1 MKKLIFLQ
9 AIIVIVLLSS
19 CISQKKVWLMQDQVP
34 QTQTEFTNPRQESY
48 KVKPGDRLF
57 IKVYSS
63 DKQTSKFFQTDL
75 PNFMNST
82 YQYLN
87 SYPVDPE
94 GYLNF
99 SFIEKLEVEGLTV
112 REVEKVLQETLN
124 EYFKDVTVVVKLV
137 NFQVTVLGEVE
148 NEGKYTIN
156 EERINLL
163 QSIALAGGIKE
174 FGDRENVSL
183 IRHSKNGS
191 RVHYLDLTNKKI
203 LESDL
208 YHIQPGDVIY
218 VKSLKSKSFTYETFP
233 YSVLLSSMAI
243 IVSVVSILK

>member
-1 MKKLIFLQ
+1 MKK
-9 AIIVIVLLSS
+9 VIYIKLLVILALFSS
-19 CISQKKVWLMQDQVP
+19 CISQKRVWLMQDQTP
-34 QTQTEFTNPRQESY
+34 QKQMEFINPREELY

-99 SFIEKLEVEGLTV
+99 SFIEKIQVKGLTV
-112 REVEKVLQETLN
+112 PQVENTLQETLN

-148 NEGKYTIN
+148 KEGKYTIN

-163 QSIALAGGIKE
+163 QAIALAGGVKE

-183 IRHSKNGS
+183 IRHTKQGAK
-191 RVHYLDLTNKKI
+191 VHYLDLTDKRI

-208 YHIQPGDVIY
+208 YYIQPGDVIY
-218 VKSLKSKSFTYETFP
+218 VKSLKSKSYAYKTFP
-233 YSVLLSSMAI
+233 YSLILSSMAV
-243 IVSVVSILK
+243 IVSMVSILR

>member
-1 MKKLIFLQ
+1 MRKLLYIQ
-9 AIIVIVLLSS
+9 ALAVLTLLSS
-19 CISQKKVWLMQDQVP
+19 CISQKKVWLMQDKAP
-34 QTQTEFTNPRQESY
+34 QTQTEFMNPREESY

-87 SYPVDPE
+87 SYPVGPE

-99 SFIEKLEVEGLTV
+99 SFIEKIQVEGLSV
-112 REVEKVLQETLN
+112 PQVEKAIQKTLN

-137 NFQVTVLGEVE
+137 NFQVTVLGEVQ

-163 QSIALAGGIKE
+163 QSIALAGGIDE
-174 FGDRENVSL
+174 FGDRTNVSL
-183 IRHSKNGS
+183 IRHTKSGS
-191 RVHYLDLTNKKI
+191 TVHYLDLTDKKI
-203 LESDL
+203 LESEF

-218 VKSLKSKSFTYETFP
+218 VKSLKSKSFAYKTFP
-233 YSVLLSSMAI
+233 YGVLISSFAVI
-243 IVSVVSILK
+243 FSAVALLK